1 MQENFAVHCQLEET
15 ERAAVKMFAVF
26 ISGEMGGKYKRLQLV
41 GKHSLEILFV
51 LGTDT
56 KHQCK

>member
-1 MQENFAVHCQLEET
+1 MKLCCSLSVGGSRKSSCENVCS
-15 ERAAVKMFAVF
+15 F
-26 ISGEMGGKYKRLQLV
+26 ISGEMGGKYTRLQLV
-41 GKHSLEILFV
+41 EKHSLQILFV